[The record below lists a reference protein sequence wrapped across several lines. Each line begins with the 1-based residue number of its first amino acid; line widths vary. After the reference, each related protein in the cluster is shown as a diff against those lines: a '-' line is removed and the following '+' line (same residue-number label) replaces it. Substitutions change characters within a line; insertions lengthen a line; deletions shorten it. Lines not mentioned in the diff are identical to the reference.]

1 MTPRYDILLFDAD
14 NTLFDFSLA
23 ERNAFRETAERVGLP
38 LTEELFRAY
47 SEINAGLWK
56 RLEEGGIGIE
66 ELKIERFRRLLL
78 LTGRPDD
85 GETLSEAA
93 VLRDVYMEALS
104 LQTCLVDGAEDVCRR
119 LARDYALYIITN
131 GISMI
136 QRGRFG
142 RSVLKPYFRG
152 MFVSEEIGVQKPRRE
167 YFDAVFSALGNPP
180 KERVLVIGDSL
191 TSDCDGAIAYGL
203 DICRFDPKNEG
214 DGGRTLTY
222 TVHTLSGIPDL
233 LRERLP

>member
-1 MTPRYDILLFDAD
+1 MIIKTDA
-14 NTLFDFSLA
+14 T
-23 ERNAFRETAERVGLP
+23 
-38 LTEELFRAY
+38 
-47 SEINAGLWK
+47 I
-56 RLEEGGIGIE
+56 
-66 ELKIERFRRLLL
+66 
-78 LTGRPDD
+78 
-85 GETLSEAA
+85 
-93 VLRDVYMEALS
+93 
-104 LQTCLVDGAEDVCRR
+104 
-119 LARDYALYIITN
+119 N

-136 QRGRFG
+136 QHSRFE
-142 RSVLKPYFRG
+142 RSVLRPYFRG
-152 MFVSEEIGVQKPRRE
+152 MFVSEESGVQKPRRE
-167 YFDAVFSALGNPP
+167 HFDAVFSALGNPP